1 LIFFIYFTLNF
12 CSVSRVTTLLGYQPH
27 DLLNKSVYDF
37 FHPEDQTHMK
47 ETFDQGK
54 YSESGGTKI
63 RTNLGVHVK
72 L

>member
-1 LIFFIYFTLNF
+1 M
-12 CSVSRVTTLLGYQPH
+12 TLLGYQPQ

-54 YSESGGTKI
+54 YFTSAIKNASFVI
-63 RTNLGVHVK
+63 RVSTYLKTVSDHK
-72 L
+72 RISFLWDYQ